1 MVRGPVAQLSVYEMY
16 VKLQL
21 DKLLAE
27 IEKASLCFSINYSK
41 MSSMEI

>member
-1 MVRGPVAQLSVYEMY
+1 MVRGLVTQVAVYKLY
-16 VKLQL
+16 VKLQSE
-21 DKLLAE
+21 KLLAE